1 MNATTTKHTTKH
13 TCGGPVFGKRTA
25 GCPRCDE
32 LAAGAA
38 PVQWNVRNR
47 RDERVARALLMRE
60 LDAALA
66 AGERTCTIG
75 EW

>member
-1 MNATTTKHTTKH
+1 MNTNQQTTKH

-32 LAAGAA
+32 LASGAA
-38 PVQWNVRNR
+38 PIKWNISR
-47 RDERVARALLMRE
+47 RDDRRQVDIHAHFTSHKHLS
-60 LDAALA
+60 
-66 AGERTCTIG
+66 GGCGTVCTFG